1 MRVVSGESRSGRTTL
16 VSRETIRDLIFSGAR
31 KIFKDLLVGWP
42 WFGAPRLPVRR
53 ARGPRGFEDAS
64 RRLANPK
71 KADGRRS
78 CERARIALSGPAHAE
93 EFVPATPATP
103 AAPAVS
109 VTVECR

>member
-1 MRVVSGESRSGRTTL
+1 M
-16 VSRETIRDLIFSGAR
+16 
-31 KIFKDLLVGWP
+31 IFKDLLVGWP

-78 CERARIALSGPAHAE
+78 CERARIARSAPAHAE